1 MATFVGGTINQPP
14 GASGFALR
22 ALKTRKTYTT
32 SWDITPGDFTAM
44 LQRCDEFTQGAA

>member
-1 MATFVGGTINQPP
+1 MATFVGATINQPP

-32 SWDITPGDFTAM
+32 SWDITCSHRPENHIPGTG
-44 LQRCDEFTQGAA
+44 TGIS